1 MRLLPIALLAL
12 TAAPALATDTLATET
27 LATEPV
33 ATAPTAVYRLSPADR
48 DATIAAAALQPE
60 RPGSALLPPPTTTAP
75 ANALAPSAERDA
87 ILSHSLYADNA
98 TAPDRRPHGEVG
110 MFIGSGGSR
119 GIFGTI
125 GMPLGDNGFASFSVD
140 PGRYQGF
147 GLQPYGGRNGPR
159 R

>member
-12 TAAPALATDTLATET
+12 IAAPALATDTLATET

-125 GMPLGDNGFASFSVD
+125 GMPLGDNGFASFSFD
-140 PGRYQGF
+140 TGRYQGL
-147 GLQPYGGRNGPR
+147 GLHPYGWRNGPR